1 MIITLLKLNTKVTN
15 LNKFVT
21 VCIDTLNNQAPS
33 KKGVLGAIIYHS

>member
-21 VCIDTLNNQAPS
+21 VSIDTLNNQAPS
-33 KKGVLGAIIYHS
+33 KNSAVGAIIYHS